1 MRLRLPELIE
11 AAGLT
16 PYALAKR
23 SGGRISLSTA
33 YRLCRMRGSLESF
46 EARAL
51 DALCDVLGVE
61 PGDLFERQDVP
72 VADDAQRP
80 ASKKT
85 PRRAR

>member
-11 AAGLT
+11 AAELT

-61 PGDLFERQDVP
+61 PGDLFERQQEDG
-72 VADDAQRP
+72 AASTP
-80 ASKKT
+80 APKSK